1 MKTKTH
7 EENFKEKYFDALD
20 VIERLYN
27 MHSVLDDEIQDGKK
41 EISKFGEVELE
52 ADMSL
57 AYNIFLRNEISD
69 MLVEF
74 EKLKSEKANDEKRI

>member
-1 MKTKTH
+1 MKTKTY

-41 EISKFGEVELE
+41 DVYKFGEEE
-52 ADMSL
+52 FDADMDL
-57 AYNIFLRNEISD
+57 ACNIFLRNEISD
-69 MLVEF
+69 MLKEF